1 MPHLAG
7 QLTPWGPLINV
18 IVNVSAPKMEALNKA
33 GQPIPPPAVAKLVVD
48 TGASLTSIDCTIL
61 QQLGL
66 TPTGVVPIHTP
77 STVAGTPHN
86 ANQYDV
92 SLVIIGQVP
101 GTVVFNSP
109 ATAVIDGEFKAQG
122 IDGLLGR
129 DVLALG
135 RMIYGGPDGWYGIS
149 F

>member
-1 MPHLAG
+1 VPHLSG

-18 IVNVSAPKMEALNKA
+18 IVSPSAPRVAALTAA
-33 GQPIPPPAVAKLVVD
+33 GQPVPPGIVAKLVVD
-48 TGASLTSIDCTIL
+48 TGASLTSVDSSIL

-66 TPTGVVPIHTP
+66 TPRGQTLIHTP
-77 STVAGTPHN
+77 STQGNPHA

-92 SLVIIGQVP
+92 AVAIYGTP
-101 GTVVFNSP
+101 PTVVYTNS
-109 ATAVIDGEFKAQG
+109 ALAVIDGDFKAQG

-129 DVLALG
+129 DVLAVG
-135 RMIYGGPDGWYGIS
+135 RLTYSGDLGWYGIS

>member
-1 MPHLAG
+1 MPHLSG
-7 QLTPWGPLINV
+7 QVTAWGPLINV
-18 IVNVSAPKMEALNKA
+18 IVSVSAPRAGALVQA
-33 GQPIPPPAVAKLVVD
+33 GQQPPAPIVAKLVVD

-61 QQLGL
+61 QQLRL

-77 STVAGTPHN
+77 STQGQPHN

-92 SLVIIGQVP
+92 GLTILGLQPGVVAYLSTALPVVDGQ
-101 GTVVFNSP
+101 
-109 ATAVIDGEFKAQG
+109 FKVQG

-129 DVLALG
+129 DILALA
-135 RMIYGGPDGWYGIS
+135 RMVYGGPDNWYGLS